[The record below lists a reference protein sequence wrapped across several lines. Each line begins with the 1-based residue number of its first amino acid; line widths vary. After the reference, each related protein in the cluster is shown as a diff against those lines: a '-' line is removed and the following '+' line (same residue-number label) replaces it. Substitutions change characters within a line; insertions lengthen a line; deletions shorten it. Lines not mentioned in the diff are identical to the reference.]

1 MPKALQL
8 PDFSRIS
15 LHERKKERLS
25 LSLFSF
31 LHSAKYPQK
40 HLSPRGLYRLLRALP
55 LSDGD
60 TWARVFHQ
68 GRGHY
73 RTEGQRVISPA
84 VPSPQPPNIRALLID
99 TIAT

>member
-1 MPKALQL
+1 MK
-8 PDFSRIS
+8 
-15 LHERKKERLS
+15 ERKKGSRSS
-25 LSLFSF
+25 LSFIRLNIPRNIYLPAGYIAFF
-31 LHSAKYPQK
+31 AHS
-40 HLSPRGLYRLLRALP
+40 P